1 MKVTTTFSR
10 LSPDTIQGE
19 KVAILT
25 VYSSMNKQE
34 IDELEQSLYQ
44 TIGNGVVSV
53 VKEQENEADR
63 P

>member
-25 VYSSMNKQE
+25 VYSSQNKEE
-34 IDELEQSLYQ
+34 IDELEKSLWQ
-44 TIGNGVVSV
+44 TLGNGVVSV
-53 VKEQENEADR
+53 VKEQEHE
-63 P
+63 

>member
-10 LSPDTIQGE
+10 LTSDTIQGE
-19 KVAILT
+19 KIAILT

-44 TIGNGVVSV
+44 TIGTAVISE
-53 VKEQENEADR
+53 VKEQKK
-63 P
+63 